1 MNHSRRSVQA
11 SRLQSSV
18 TTHHDHHHDLY
29 TETYRAA
36 CHAIKLDRLGQF
48 VQASQQYKKVIEV
61 GCSFFF
67 PPLPLE
73 TSRVCLSH
81 AFIHGDDAQY

>member
-18 TTHHDHHHDLY
+18 ATNHDPDLY
-29 TETYRAA
+29 AETYRAA

-61 GCSFFF
+61 GNSF
-67 PPLPLE
+67 PL
-73 TSRVCLSH
+73 
-81 AFIHGDDAQY
+81 AFIDFYSLWKP

>member
-18 TTHHDHHHDLY
+18 TTHHDLY

-67 PPLPLE
+67 PPSP
-73 TSRVCLSH
+73 
-81 AFIHGDDAQY
+81 